1 MHCKNYVKSLYCD
14 TTLYSNCISCYYNVC
29 ICFVMTLDNPFVQW
43 LYFVTLHTICMTW
56 CLFSVGRVTEIAEED
71 TFLCESKVQEADRTV
86 KRLGKGLKV
95 REQSQQAFP
104 LGLVP

>member
-1 MHCKNYVKSLYCD
+1 
-14 TTLYSNCISCYYNVC
+14 
-29 ICFVMTLDNPFVQW
+29 MTLDNLFVQL
-43 LYFVTLHTICMTW
+43 LYFDFKHNLYDVVS
-56 CLFSVGRVTEIAEED
+56 FFVGRVTEIVEED

>member
-1 MHCKNYVKSLYCD
+1 MVVTVCEFEHNLYD
-14 TTLYSNCISCYYNVC
+14 VVS
-29 ICFVMTLDNPFVQW
+29 
-43 LYFVTLHTICMTW
+43 
-56 CLFSVGRVTEIAEED
+56 FSVGRVTEIAEED
-71 TFLCESKVQEADRTV
+71 TFLYESKVQEADRTV

>member
-1 MHCKNYVKSLYCD
+1 
-14 TTLYSNCISCYYNVC
+14 
-29 ICFVMTLDNPFVQW
+29 MTLDNPFVQW
-43 LYFVTLHTICMTW
+43 LLQFVNLNTICMTW

-95 REQSQQAFP
+95 REVTTSISSGPSAIVIIPQS
-104 LGLVP
+104 LVT

>member
-1 MHCKNYVKSLYCD
+1 MVVTVCEFEHNLYD
-14 TTLYSNCISCYYNVC
+14 VVS
-29 ICFVMTLDNPFVQW
+29 FF
-43 LYFVTLHTICMTW
+43 
-56 CLFSVGRVTEIAEED
+56 VGRVTEIAEED